1 MCFHAPFPLP
11 AAQNVSVTSRY
22 VQPLAG
28 RVAVSGGI
36 IAVEAQKIIRAA
48 PGMGTMASAFA
59 GQPFYEIFNFEVCQ
73 TEREHG
79 HAPPPCTWPA
89 ALCLL
94 GPNLRPCCLP
104 CPVTWPAPFCLAA
117 NPAT

>member
-1 MCFHAPFPLP
+1 M
-11 AAQNVSVTSRY
+11 SVTSRY

-36 IAVEAQKIIRAA
+36 LAVEAQKIIRAA

-59 GQPFYEIFNFEVCQ
+59 GQPFYEIFNFEVSQ
-73 TEREHG
+73 RKENMVTPHRP
-79 HAPPPCTWPA
+79 AP
-89 ALCLL
+89 
-94 GPNLRPCCLP
+94 GLRPCASWGSTCDP
-104 CPVTWPAPFCLAA
+104 AACPVTWPAPFCLAA

>member
-1 MCFHAPFPLP
+1 M
-11 AAQNVSVTSRY
+11 TSRY

-36 IAVEAQKIIRAA
+36 LAVEAQKIIRAA

-59 GQPFYEIFNFEVCQ
+59 GQPFYEIFNFEVSQ

-79 HAPPPCTWPA
+79 HAPSSCAWPV

-94 GPNLRPCCLP
+94 GPNLRPCTCPALLP
-104 CPVTWPAPFCLAA
+104 GLHPSAWPPTLPPDLIPRRLAQNLAA
-117 NPAT
+117 